1 MNDRFRTGQAGHGV
15 GTLVPYERL
24 AYQSPRPCGVRSM
37 PDRSEQV
44 DATLLNVG
52 SHSWM
57 RCVKVAQDPLGVPR
71 ENGNS

>member
-1 MNDRFRTGQAGHGV
+1 MRGQVHEV
-15 GTLVPYERL
+15 
-24 AYQSPRPCGVRSM
+24 

-71 ENGNS
+71 EN